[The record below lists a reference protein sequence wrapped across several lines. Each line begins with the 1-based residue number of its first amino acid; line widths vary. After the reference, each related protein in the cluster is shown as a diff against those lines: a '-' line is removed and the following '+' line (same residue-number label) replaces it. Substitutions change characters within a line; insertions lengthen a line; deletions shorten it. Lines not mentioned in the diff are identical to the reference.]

1 MHQICQQSAHRP
13 WNGSGALGF
22 ITDITG
28 SFLTGRPTT
37 RERAKAVR
45 QTIGE
50 VTKTRTPQP
59 TKEIGDILSA
69 YVGEDEE

>member
-1 MHQICQQSAHRP
+1 MSTKCNRP

-37 RERAKAVR
+37 REKAKVAK

-50 VTKTRTPQP
+50 VTKTRTPLP
-59 TKEIGDILSA
+59 TKDIGDILSD